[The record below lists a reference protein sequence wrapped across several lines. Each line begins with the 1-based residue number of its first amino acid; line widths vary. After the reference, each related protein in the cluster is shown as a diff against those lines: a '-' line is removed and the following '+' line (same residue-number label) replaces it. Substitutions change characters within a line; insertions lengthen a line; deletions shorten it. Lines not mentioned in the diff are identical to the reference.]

1 MSDSDYD
8 KPIELLDE
16 ASKLLRFR
24 EWFKLSAEAFAE
36 NRKLA
41 AADIKF
47 QIPANQWPEGT
58 NRAARPTIEVDLL
71 RHPKQIV
78 QNQAS
83 QANVGVELHPVS
95 PDASDELAEIK
106 QGLYSRSQR
115 DGGAKVARLWGL
127 DYAKQAGLGWYRIT
141 TQYDEDSDDPSD
153 QEIVYERILHQEMIY
168 PDPAAQKPDFSDGRF
183 LFQAAYVP
191 VESLGIDYEGVK
203 NKTADGFK
211 DLMSSEPGWVLVEGE
226 KCSVLLV
233 ECFYKV
239 WRMKDG
245 KRRNR
250 PVVWRARL

>member
-41 AADIKF
+41 ARAIAF

-58 NRAARPTIEVDLL
+58 NRAGRPTIEVDLL

-95 PDASDELAEIK
+95 PDANDELAEVK
-106 QGLYSRSQR
+106 SGLYSRSQR
-115 DGGAKVARLWGL
+115 DGGAKVARLWAL
-127 DYAKQAGLGWYRIT
+127 DYAKQAGLGWYRLT
-141 TQYDEDSDDPSD
+141 TAYDEDSDDPTD
-153 QEIVYERILHQEMIY
+153 QEIRYARLLHQEMCR
-168 PDPAAQKPDFSDGRF
+168 PDPASQEPDFSDARF
-183 LFQAAYVP
+183 FALAAYVP
-191 VESLGIDYEGVK
+191 VDSIAYEYDEAAFK
-203 NKTADGFK
+203 SASDFK
-211 DLMSSEPGWVLVEGE
+211 DLIDMEPDWVRVEGDR
-226 KCSVLLV
+226 CSVLLV
-233 ECFYKV
+233 EFFYKV
-239 WRMKDG
+239 WRTKDG
-245 KRRNR
+245 
-250 PVVWRARL
+250 